1 MPRSPT
7 AILEDA
13 GHAVEGMMQHSSS
26 EANICAHEDAQACCR
41 TTRCFGVCD
50 RMLVGLAI
58 LTIVRASE
66 ALAGEQV
73 PPTVDSAKPD
83 FSTAREFGHTSAF
96 LLPLS
101 SSYQLVPSSY
111 QHVPASFQAVDL
123 PEIKSFSAA
132 DFRPRGHSMLE
143 KKPPLGDA
151 EDAPMLRGTTV
162 WQRLSDYRSRDR
174 VRVVTL
180 WETGGGSVSLQ
191 AGKKGDP
198 SLQWTSR
205 LMNRGGAT
213 RGLLDQVL
221 ATSLGG
227 VVHSL
232 HLTPRAAGAD
242 AFGKPSKSAEAGLGI
257 GGAGA
262 K

>member
-1 MPRSPT
+1 
-7 AILEDA
+7 
-13 GHAVEGMMQHSSS
+13 
-26 EANICAHEDAQACCR
+26 
-41 TTRCFGVCD
+41 
-50 RMLVGLAI
+50 
-58 LTIVRASE
+58 
-66 ALAGEQV
+66 
-73 PPTVDSAKPD
+73 
-83 FSTAREFGHTSAF
+83 
-96 LLPLS
+96 
-101 SSYQLVPSSY
+101 
-111 QHVPASFQAVDL
+111 
-123 PEIKSFSAA
+123 
-132 DFRPRGHSMLE
+132 
-143 KKPPLGDA
+143 
-151 EDAPMLRGTTV
+151 MLRGTTV

-227 VVHSL
+227 VAHSL

-242 AFGKPSKSAEAGLGI
+242 AFGKPSKSAETGLGN
-257 GGAGA
+257 GGAGV

>member
-1 MPRSPT
+1 M
-7 AILEDA
+7 LEDA
-13 GHAVEGMMQHSSS
+13 GHVVEGMMQHSSS
-26 EANICAHEDAQACCR
+26 EANICAHEDARACRR
-41 TTRCFGVCD
+41 TTRYLGVCD

-66 ALAGEQV
+66 ALAGEQI
-73 PPTVDSAKPD
+73 PPTVNSPRPD
-83 FSTAREFGHTSAF
+83 FSAARAFAPTPALSLPPTSSHQFA
-96 LLPLS
+96 
-101 SSYQLVPSSY
+101 PSSY
-111 QHVPASFQAVDL
+111 QSFPSNFRAVDL
-123 PEIKSFSAA
+123 PEIKSFSAVE
-132 DFRPRGHSMLE
+132 FRPRGHSLLE
-143 KKPPLGDA
+143 KDSPLGNT

-205 LMNRGGAT
+205 SMNRGGAT

-227 VVHSL
+227 VARSL
-232 HLTPRAAGAD
+232 HLTAHAAGAE
-242 AFGKPSKSAEAGLGI
+242 ALGKPSKSAEAGPGN
-257 GGAGA
+257 GGTGT

>member
-1 MPRSPT
+1 MQRSPT

-13 GHAVEGMMQHSSS
+13 GHVVEGMMHHSFS
-26 EANICAHEDAQACCR
+26 EANICAHDDAQTCCR
-41 TTRCFGVCD
+41 TTRYFGVCD

-66 ALAGEQV
+66 VLAGEQV

-83 FSTAREFGHTSAF
+83 FNTARAFAPASAF
-96 LLPLS
+96 MLPPASISLS
-101 SSYQLVPSSY
+101 VPSISSVPPSY
-111 QHVPASFQAVDL
+111 RAVDL
-123 PEIKSFSAA
+123 PETKSFSAA
-132 DFRPRGHSMLE
+132 EFRPRGHSILE
-143 KKPPLGDA
+143 KNSPLGDA

-180 WETGGGSVSLQ
+180 WESAGSSVSLQ

-221 ATSLGG
+221 ANSLGG
-227 VVHSL
+227 VARSL
-232 HLTPRAAGAD
+232 HLSPHAGGSD
-242 AFGKPSKSAEAGLGI
+242 VFGKSSKFPEAGLGN
-257 GGAGA
+257 GVAGT